1 MSEQRNFK
9 NGIDRKGAERLRRI
23 AKRIDAEEARL
34 L

>member
-1 MSEQRNFK
+1 MSEQYNLK
-9 NGIDRKGAERLRRI
+9 NGIDRKAAERLRRI